1 MHNELLE
8 TMIAT
13 GRPVFILTGTYEQ
26 RYKQAKEYI
35 LSIFK
40 YKKIE

>member
-1 MHNELLE
+1 MHKELLQ
-8 TMIAT
+8 TMT
-13 GRPVFILTGTYEQ
+13 LSGRPVFILTGTYEQ

-35 LSIFK
+35 FNIFK